1 MRWLAL
7 LALATVTGVV
17 MIATAAYLYLAPLL
31 PAAETYRSVQLETP
45 LRIYTADGLLIDE
58 IGNRRDPV
66 EFEDIPQVMIDAL
79 IATEDARFYSHP
91 GVDFQSLIR
100 GFYGFIRGVNMG
112 GGSTITMQLA
122 NNLSFDSDNVYLR
135 KFKEIPFALQ
145 IQRELSKEEILTL
158 YLNTIYFGAGADG
171 IGAAAFVYY
180 GKRPSELTL
189 AEAAMMVSLL
199 PCPSTCNPL
208 SNPTRSVE
216 RRRTRLRN
224 MVREGMITEQEFVL
238 ADAEPVSAT
247 RHNRNIE
254 VNAPYV
260 AEMVRQQLY
269 EVYGEATYTQGFE
282 VITTI
287 DSQRQREANAALVN
301 GLENYYDKRHGYR
314 GTTTNLAPLPD
325 EDQSQL
331 RARWLE
337 ALEPVPDYGN
347 QQPAIVTAVGARSF
361 DALLGDGSEIV
372 VPWEGISWAYAFRS
386 RNEAWPPPQS
396 ASDVVSLGDLIRVRQ
411 SNDGWELGQVPEIQ
425 GALVSMRPSNGELV
439 ALVGGYDFRRSQVN
453 RVLTPRPPGSN
464 FKPFVYGA
472 ALENGYTAATLIND
486 APLTRGDY
494 RPNNFENNFLGPV
507 TLRFALKESR
517 NVPAVRLFDQLGS
530 DKVFA
535 FAKKFGLP
543 VENFPRNDLTVGLGS
558 SDVQPIEIV
567 TAYAALANGGYKVE
581 PWFIREISNL
591 DGEQFRAQ
599 PVAVCENCDQ
609 SSNALIEAATTT
621 EGEEQALLAQP
632 APRIVDPRVAFILN
646 TMLRSVV
653 VEGSGARVQREI
665 GRSDLMGKTGTTNG
679 PRELWF
685 SGFNKELA
693 TTVFVGFDTPEP
705 LGEREQGATIAVPI
719 WIDYMKAALQGT
731 PESSMERPDGVED
744 RLINKETGEPALPG
758 SPNAVFEF
766 FRSENAPSAQP
777 RTTTDSTT
785 KEEAVA
791 TETIF

>member
-1 MRWLAL
+1 MRWLAFL
-7 LALATVTGVV
+7 GLATVTGVV

-224 MVREGMITEQEFVL
+224 MVREGMITEQEFAL

-314 GTTTNLAPLPD
+314 GTTTTLAPLPD

-507 TLRFALKESR
+507 TLRYALKESR

>member
-1 MRWLAL
+1 
-7 LALATVTGVV
+7 

-31 PAAETYRSVQLETP
+31 PSAETYRDVQLETP

-66 EFEDIPQVMIDAL
+66 EFEEIPQVLIDAL

-91 GVDFQSLIR
+91 GVDFQSLLR
-100 GFYGFIRGVNMG
+100 GFYGFIRGVNLG

-189 AEAAMMVSLL
+189 AESAMMVSLL

-208 SNPTRSVE
+208 SNPTRSIE

-224 MVREGMITEQEFVL
+224 MVREGMISEEEFAL
-238 ADAEPVSAT
+238 ADAEPVTAT
-247 RHNRNIE
+247 QHNRNIE
-254 VNAPYV
+254 LNAPYI
-260 AEMVRQQLY
+260 AEMARQQLY
-269 EVYGEATYTQGFE
+269 DQYGDATYTQGFE

-287 DSQRQREANAALVN
+287 DSQRQREATDALVN

-314 GTTTNLAPLPD
+314 GPSANFAPAANEEKESLNT
-325 EDQSQL
+325 
-331 RARWLE
+331 RWLTE
-337 ALEPVPDYGN
+337 LESVPVYGN
-347 QQPAIVTAVGARSF
+347 QQPAIVTSVQPRSF
-361 DALLGDGSEIV
+361 NAMLKDGSEIS
-372 VPWEGISWAYAFRS
+372 VPWDGISWAYTFRS
-386 RNEAWPPPQS
+386 RNEAWPPPQV
-396 ASDVVSLGDLIRVRQ
+396 ASDAVAVGDLIRVRHTED
-411 SNDGWELGQVPEIQ
+411 NWELGQVPEIQ
-425 GALVSMRPSNGELV
+425 GALVSMRPNNGELL

-464 FKPFVYGA
+464 FKPFVYGT
-472 ALENGYTAATLIND
+472 ALEEGYTAATLIND
-486 APLTRGDY
+486 APLTRGNY

-507 TLRFALKESR
+507 TLRYALKESR
-517 NVPAVRLFDQLGS
+517 NVPAVRLYDQLGS

-567 TAYAALANGGYKVE
+567 TAYSAFANGGYKVE
-581 PWFIREISNL
+581 PWFIREIRNL
-591 DGEQFRAQ
+591 DGVQFQAQ
-599 PVAVCENCDQ
+599 PVTVCESCSQ
-609 SSNALIEAATTT
+609 SSDALAEATPAAETPSLNA
-621 EGEEQALLAQP
+621 
-632 APRIVDPRVAFILN
+632 APRIVEDRVVYILN
-646 TMLRSVV
+646 TMLRSVI

-665 GRSDLMGKTGTTNG
+665 GRGDLMGKTGTTNG
-679 PRELWF
+679 PQELWF
-685 SGFNKELA
+685 SGFNKDIA
-693 TTVFVGFDTPEP
+693 TTVFVGFDTPQP

-719 WIDYMKAALQGT
+719 WIDYMKAALDGK
-731 PESSMERPDGVED
+731 PENSMRRPDGLED
-744 RLINKETGEPALPG
+744 RLINKVTGEPATPG
-758 SPNAVFEF
+758 SPDSVFEV
-766 FRSENAPSAQP
+766 FRTENAPSAAPRPTTGQP
-777 RTTTDSTT
+777 GDADSDAT
-785 KEEAVA
+785 A
-791 TETIF
+791 TERIF